1 MNRSSHRK
9 VLCKKG
15 ALRHFTKFPRKHLCR
30 SVLFHKV
37 ATLHPVTLFKKHF
50 GTDAFK
56 NTFLTEFFW
65 AAASKYNVTFKE
77 IFSLIE
83 LEKEKIA

>member
-83 LEKEKIA
+83 LEKENIA